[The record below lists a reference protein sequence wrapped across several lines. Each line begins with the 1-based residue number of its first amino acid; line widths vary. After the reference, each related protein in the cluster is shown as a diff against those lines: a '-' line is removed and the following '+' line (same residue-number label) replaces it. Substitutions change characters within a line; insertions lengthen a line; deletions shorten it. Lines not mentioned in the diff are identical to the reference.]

1 MAQGMKS
8 RLLTIALMAAVLAA
22 LTSGVAAATKMKFWN
37 STANTITEL
46 YLAPVGT
53 DQWGPNQ
60 CLNDDNKSVEADE
73 RLLLTGVTPG
83 QYDVKLAD
91 EKGRHCTLHNITVKG
106 GTAYAFSITEKQ
118 VKDCAQ

>member
-1 MAQGMKS
+1 MAAGTKI
-8 RLLTIALMAAVLAA
+8 RLLALAA
-22 LTSGVAAATKMKFWN
+22 TAVALAAISTGGWAATKMKFWN

-46 YLAPVGT
+46 YLAPTGT

-73 RLLLTGVTPG
+73 RLLLTDVTPG
-83 QYDVKLAD
+83 QYDVKLVD
-91 EKGRHCTLHNITVKG
+91 DKGRHCTLHNITVKG

-118 VKDCAQ
+118 VKNCAP